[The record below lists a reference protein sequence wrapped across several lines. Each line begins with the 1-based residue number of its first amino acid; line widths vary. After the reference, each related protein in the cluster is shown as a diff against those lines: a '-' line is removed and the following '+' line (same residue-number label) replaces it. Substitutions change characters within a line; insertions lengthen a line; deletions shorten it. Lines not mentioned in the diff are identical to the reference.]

1 MTESAWYVASM
12 LMTIAMF
19 LTGAIIG
26 VLGAV
31 KDWVRRIISWIV
43 PAILGV
49 VAYFI
54 GLYQVTEPVWLGVT
68 MMCITVALASNG
80 LFVIP
85 QIKEF
90 IQNLFKYKKQ
100 D

>member
-1 MTESAWYVASM
+1 MVHSTYAHDNCNV
-12 LMTIAMF
+12 LVR
-19 LTGAIIG
+19 AIIG
-26 VLGAV
+26 MLGAV

-43 PAILGV
+43 PAILSV

-54 GLYQVTEPVWLGVT
+54 GLYQVTEPAWLGIT
-68 MMCITVALASNG
+68 MMCIVVALASNG
-80 LFVIP
+80 LFSIP

-90 IQNLFKYKKQ
+90 IQMLFKYKKQ